1 MNILSK
7 TADKGTTAVD
17 INGSQLGPINWKNFK
32 HLKNNTTDFGQKVSE
47 F

>member
-7 TADKGTTAVD
+7 TADKGTTAD